1 MSAGQATCVQSANMG
16 QRQRHSLAS
25 LCVPLPVVGTIR
37 DRASSGFCGGAR
49 ARGIQVS
56 VQAGLFGQVRKAF
69 SGCHLSPGLS
79 QSRLFRLPLSL
90 PLSVHLFHFRLSG
103 SSVHS
108 SVLTCVL
115 VIHTH
120 SDPFLA
126 AIIAPAGTFHH
137 PRTILAP
144 CPMSFPFTLPSAARS
159 PLTHLLQIFP
169 PRLPPSLCSLFTPH
183 PLSSP
188 HSILS
193 CPLLPSSAPPG
204 SERPQS

>member
-1 MSAGQATCVQSANMG
+1 MCTSPCCPCCLPSGTERA
-16 QRQRHSLAS
+16 LAS
-25 LCVPLPVVGTIR
+25 AEGPEPGESKLSVHVGR
-37 DRASSGFCGGAR
+37 
-49 ARGIQVS
+49 
-56 VQAGLFGQVRKAF
+56 FGRVRKAF
-69 SGCHLSPGLS
+69 SGCRLTPGLS
-79 QSRLFRLPLSL
+79 QSCLFPLPLSL
-90 PLSVHLFHFRLSG
+90 PLSVRLFHCRLSG

-108 SVLTCVL
+108 RVLTCVL

-126 AIIAPAGTFHH
+126 AIVAPAGTFRHS
-137 PRTILAP
+137 RTILAP
-144 CPMSFPFTLPSAARS
+144 RPMSFPFTLPSAARS
-159 PLTHLLQIFP
+159 PLTHLLQVFP
-169 PRLPPSLCSLFTPH
+169 PRLPSSLCSLSTLH